1 MQRGRILYFWQLVAL
16 ALAAVMIATN
26 LLTWLNVA
34 LTPVAISCS
43 FLVFPLFGGGLIS
56 YLIKVPRVRATGTA
70 WLTDSHA
77 AGQQLWAHML
87 ADLTP
92 GQRMAAFL
100 LVAYV
105 FVNFFGTFVFMS
117 ARHERVMDPAMEV
130 RMMTGHAALFLL
142 VAAGLYRAVR
152 RRANP

>member
-1 MQRGRILYFWQLVAL
+1 MQSGRILYFWQRVAL
-16 ALAAVMIATN
+16 GLAAIAIAAN
-26 LLTWLNVA
+26 LLTWVNVS
-34 LTPVAISCS
+34 LTAVAISCS
-43 FLVFPLFGGGLIS
+43 FLVFPIFGGGLIS
-56 YLIKVPRVRATGTA
+56 YLIKMPRVRAPGTA
-70 WLTDSHA
+70 WLTQSHA
-77 AGQQLWAHML
+77 AGQQLWAHIL

-117 ARHERVMDPAMEV
+117 SRHERVIDSAMEV

-152 RRANP
+152 RLKNP